1 VAAIYSN
8 AESFLSA
15 LEYLVAGEGF
25 SAEPTRRCLLCPNV
39 TAGPRPAFSTAVGLP
54 LVVESQI

>member
-1 VAAIYSN
+1 VYPCI
-8 AESFLSA
+8 LG
-15 LEYLVAGEGF
+15 LQHTVPRGRPIAGWPAVGLP
-25 SAEPTRRCLLCPNV
+25 SVVGPNV